1 MLQPEKNI
9 MDIQTLAVHAGTI
22 NDETAGAV
30 TNPIFLSTTF
40 ERSPEG
46 QIRPK
51 GFVYTRENNPNRLAL
66 EKVVAALEGGGEAL
80 AFSSGMAAVMAV
92 FQTVLKPGDHV
103 LISDDCYHG
112 VVHLLTERYPQWN
125 VTFSPVDMTR
135 MDAVKDAVRPETK
148 LIMVET
154 PSNPQLKI
162 TDLAAVAKLAKERGI
177 VTSCDNTWATPLITR
192 PMDYGIDIVIHST
205 TKYFGGHSDVLGGA
219 VVVKQDN
226 PRLPQLRDF
235 QNVGGA
241 VPSPFDC
248 WLLTRSIATM
258 PLRVMQQSSSA
269 ALIAK
274 ELQGHK
280 KISKVFYPGLSNH
293 INHEVA
299 AIQMKNSFGAM
310 LSVLI
315 QGGQRE
321 AMAFASRLNIFR
333 HATSLGGVESLI
345 EHRLTAEGNHPKSPD
360 SLMRISIGIEHPDDL
375 LEDLLQALA

>member
-1 MLQPEKNI
+1 
-9 MDIQTLAVHAGTI
+9 MDIRTLAVHAGTI
-22 NDETAGAV
+22 QDETAGAV

-51 GFVYTRENNPNRLAL
+51 GFVYTRDTNPNRQAL
-66 EKVVAALEGGGEAL
+66 EKVIAAMEGGGEAL
-80 AFSSGMAAVMAV
+80 AFSSGMAAVLTV

-112 VVHLLTERYPQWN
+112 VVHLLTERYPQWQ
-125 VTFSPVDMTR
+125 VSFSSADMTNINSLR
-135 MDAVKDAVRPETK
+135 NALRPETK

-162 TDLAAVAKLAKERGI
+162 TDLAAVAALAKERGI
-177 VTSCDNTWATPLITR
+177 TTACDNTWATPLITR
-192 PMDYGIDIVIHST
+192 PMDFGIDIVIHST

-219 VVVKQDN
+219 VVVRKEN
-226 PRLPQLRDF
+226 PILPELRDF

-258 PLRVMQQSSSA
+258 PLRVMQQSTSA
-269 ALIAK
+269 AIIAQA
-274 ELQGHK
+274 LVGHK
-280 KISKVFYPGLSNH
+280 KIEKVFYPGLTDH

-299 AIQMKNSFGAM
+299 ARQMKNSFGAM
-310 LSVLI
+310 LSVLLH
-315 QGGQRE
+315 GGQKE
-321 AMAFASRLNIFR
+321 ALAFASRLKIFR

-360 SLMRISIGIEHPDDL
+360 NLMRVSIGIEHPDDL
-375 LEDLLQALA
+375 LKDLLQALA

>member
-1 MLQPEKNI
+1 
-9 MDIQTLAVHAGTI
+9 MDIRTLAVHAGTI
-22 NDETAGAV
+22 QDETAGAV

-51 GFVYTRENNPNRLAL
+51 GFVYTRDTNPNRLAL
-66 EKVVAALEGGGEAL
+66 EKVIAAMEGGGEAL
-80 AFSSGMAAVMAV
+80 AFSSGMAAVMSV

-112 VVHLLTERYPQWN
+112 VVHLLMERYPQWQ
-125 VTFSPVDMTR
+125 VSFSSADMTKIDSVR
-135 MDAVKDAVRPETK
+135 DALRPETK

-162 TDLAAVAKLAKERGI
+162 TDLAAVASLAKQKGI
-177 VTSCDNTWATPLITR
+177 ITACDNTWATPLITK
-192 PMDYGIDIVIHST
+192 PMDFGIDIVIHST

-219 VVVKQDN
+219 VVVRKDN
-226 PRLPQLRDF
+226 PMLAGLRDF

-258 PLRVMQQSSSA
+258 PLRVMQQASSA
-269 ALIAK
+269 ATIAQA
-274 ELQGHK
+274 LVGQK
-280 KISKVFYPGLSNH
+280 KIEKVFYPGLPTH

-299 AIQMKNSFGAM
+299 TRQMKNSFGAM
-310 LSVLI
+310 LSVLL
-315 QGGQRE
+315 QGGQNE
-321 AMAFASRLNIFR
+321 ALAFASRLKIFR

-345 EHRLTAEGNHPKSPD
+345 EHRLTAEGNHPKSPVN
-360 SLMRISIGIEHPDDL
+360 LMRISIGIEDPNDL